1 MCYLLRCAL
10 KGERSNE
17 SGGSFLVS
25 FDDCILTDGDGFV
38 RRADAGWYNTAVLSQ
53 IIVSWD
59 GPTPDTVRFFFTPTG
74 TEVMDQEE
82 LLQTIAPLDGE
93 NSVTLSASV
102 LRRQNLMGHL
112 TVVLGY
118 GNETRQT
125 DPWNVF
131 YDEEAVVRYRRE
143 KAALEAV
150 RTYLDASQTAY
161 ADLDLWE
168 ETAEGYLAAVWT
180 VSPVQD
186 APDLLLTVR
195 ETAGG
200 WTVETS

>member
-17 SGGSFLVS
+17 SGGRFRASFA
-25 FDDCILTDGDGFV
+25 DYTLTDGDGFV
-38 RRADAGWYNTAVLSQ
+38 RRADAKPVPPARDLSEAEIRVAFLDGNGREVQTGDGWYNTAVLSQ

-82 LLQTIAPLDGE
+82 LLQTLAPLDGE

-102 LRRQNLMGHL
+102 LRRQDLMGHL
-112 TVVLGY
+112 TVALGY

-131 YDEEAVVRYRRE
+131 YDEEAVER
-143 KAALEAV
+143 
-150 RTYLDASQTAY
+150 
-161 ADLDLWE
+161 
-168 ETAEGYLAAVWT
+168 
-180 VSPVQD
+180 
-186 APDLLLTVR
+186 
-195 ETAGG
+195 
-200 WTVETS
+200 